1 MKHDVL
7 SLVSAVLNED
17 SNVKLSD
24 NAEWEKIIKTAKKH
38 NIISPVYK
46 GIELLPEDKQPDEKL
61 LQQLKRKYYSEVQQN
76 VRQLY
81 EIERLQSAF
90 ETSGIYSI
98 ALKGCNTKLR
108 YPEETLRSMGD
119 LDLLIKPSQNKRV
132 FEVMQKLGYTDFEE
146 GRKHDHYHGA
156 SKVGIEMHR
165 DLVPAESEFFEYY
178 NDIWV
183 KCKPKTGKKY
193 TYEMSVED
201 EYIFNIIHL
210 IQHFKLGG
218 IGIRFI
224 MDVYVYNNLCI
235 LDSEYVTNELRKLGI
250 DAFVDNLVKLAN
262 CWFGGKQY
270 SDSEM
275 AILRKLGSYIFNCG
289 VFGTRE
295 NASALQTNEGK
306 NRFLIRAFFPS
317 YKSMVSLYPWLNRK
331 PFLLPFAWLHRGVKS
346 FLFRRSHIKTMV
358 NIYKNSDNE
367 KTQELKNFYKDCG
380 LEI

>member
-224 MDVYVYNNLCI
+224 MDVYVYNNLCT
-235 LDSEYVTNELRKLGI
+235 LDSEYVTNEFRKLGI
-250 DAFVDNLVKLAN
+250 DAFVDNLVKLSN
-262 CWFGGKQY
+262 YWFGGKRY
-270 SDSEM
+270 SDNEM
-275 AILRKLGSYIFNCG
+275 TILKKLGSYIFNCG

-295 NASALQTNEGK
+295 NASALQTREGEK
-306 NRFLIRAFFPS
+306 QIS
-317 YKSMVSLYPWLNRK
+317 
-331 PFLLPFAWLHRGVKS
+331 VKCIFS
-346 FLFRRSHIKTMV
+346 
-358 NIYKNSDNE
+358 
-367 KTQELKNFYKDCG
+367 
-380 LEI
+380 